1 VYPTTGLSG
10 WRSIVTKNV
19 DSYYLMASSSS
30 GTPTAGG
37 TWTSGNQNTTGGTA
51 LVVNTWTH
59 LAATFDGTM
68 VRLYVNGVQVASQAQ
83 TTLLAPTTGTLQI
96 GANAYGEFFAGRI
109 DEMRIYNRALSA
121 AEISTDMN
129 TPLAPAADT
138 TPPVLSNAQ
147 PSGTL
152 AAGTTQATLSVASN
166 ENATCRWSASAGTAY
181 GSMANTFATT
191 GATAHS
197 TTVTGLANGQSYAYY
212 VRCQD
217 GAGNANT
224 SDTAIGFS
232 VAAPDTTP
240 PTVSVSAPAA
250 GATVTGTVSVSATAS
265 DNVGVVGVQFLLDGA
280 ALGAEDTSAPYS
292 VSWNSA
298 SATNGAHTITARA
311 RDAAGNQTTSAVV
324 DVTVSNAAPDTTP
337 PAVSV
342 SAPADGATVTGTVS
356 VSATASDNVGV
367 VGVQFLLDGAALGAE
382 DTSAP
387 YSVSWNSAS
396 ATNGAHTITARARDA
411 AGNQTTS
418 AVVNVTVSDTA
429 PPTVTATSPAAGA
442 TGVSGTANV
451 TATFSEALD
460 TTTINTS
467 TFELRDPANALVAA
481 VVTYNATSRVATL
494 NPTPTLTQA
503 ATYVATVKGGASGVK
518 DAAGNALATDRIWSF
533 TIAPDTT
540 APTVTATSPASA
552 ATGVSRTANITAT
565 FSEAMDAATIGG
577 TTFELRD
584 PAGTLV
590 PAVVS
595 YNATNRRATLNPTPT
610 LAALTTYTATV
621 KGGAADPR
629 VKDAAGN
636 ALASSKVWS
645 FTTR

>member
-1 VYPTTGLSG
+1 
-10 WRSIVTKNV
+10 
-19 DSYYLMASSSS
+19 
-30 GTPTAGG
+30 
-37 TWTSGNQNTTGGTA
+37 
-51 LVVNTWTH
+51 
-59 LAATFDGTM
+59 
-68 VRLYVNGVQVASQAQ
+68 
-83 TTLLAPTTGTLQI
+83 
-96 GANAYGEFFAGRI
+96 
-109 DEMRIYNRALSA
+109 
-121 AEISTDMN
+121 
-129 TPLAPAADT
+129 
-138 TPPVLSNAQ
+138 
-147 PSGTL
+147 
-152 AAGTTQATLSVASN
+152 
-166 ENATCRWSASAGTAY
+166 
-181 GSMANTFATT
+181 
-191 GATAHS
+191 
-197 TTVTGLANGQSYAYY
+197 
-212 VRCQD
+212 
-217 GAGNANT
+217 
-224 SDTAIGFS
+224 
-232 VAAPDTTP
+232 
-240 PTVSVSAPAA
+240 
-250 GATVTGTVSVSATAS
+250 
-265 DNVGVVGVQFLLDGA
+265 
-280 ALGAEDTSAPYS
+280 

-311 RDAAGNQTTSAVV
+311 RDAAGNQTTSA
-324 DVTVSNAAPDTTP
+324 A
-337 PAVSV
+337 
-342 SAPADGATVTGTVS
+342 
-356 VSATASDNVGV
+356 
-367 VGVQFLLDGAALGAE
+367 
-382 DTSAP
+382 
-387 YSVSWNSAS
+387 
-396 ATNGAHTITARARDA
+396 
-411 AGNQTTS
+411 
-418 AVVNVTVSDTA
+418 VNVTVSDTA

-565 FSEAMDAATIGG
+565 FSEAMDAATIDG